1 MNKEKTKLY
10 IVATPIG
17 NLEDITFRAVEIL
30 KQVDFILCEDTRVT
44 KRLLNNYEIK
54 TPTIS
59 YHHHSGK
66 SKIDSI
72 IELIKQKKN
81 LALVTDAGTPGISDP
96 GNELIGNL
104 CKILSDVLIVP
115 IPGPSAISALASVA
129 GINMQKFTFLGFPPH
144 KKGREKFFKEVAN
157 NKIPTIYYE
166 SPYRVIKNLELL
178 QKFCDKKIIIG
189 REMTKMFEEIVRG
202 EISEILEYFKNK
214 KIKGEFTVI
223 VY

>member
-17 NLEDITFRAVEIL
+17 NLEDITFRAVKIL

-44 KRLLNNYEIK
+44 KRLLNNYEIE

-72 IELIKQKKN
+72 AELIKQKKD

-96 GNELIGNL
+96 GNKLIEEINKSNL
-104 CKILSDVLIVP
+104 DILIIP
-115 IPGPSAISALASVA
+115 IPGPSAISALVSVA
-129 GINMQKFTFLGFPPH
+129 GINMQKFIFLGFPPH
-144 KKGREKFFKEVAN
+144 KKGREKFFKQVTDS
-157 NKIPTIYYE
+157 KIPVIYYD

-178 QKFCDKKIIIG
+178 QKFCDKKIIMG
-189 REMTKMFEEIVRG
+189 REMTKIFEEIVRG
-202 EISEILEYFKNK
+202 DTEYVLKYFKNK
-214 KIKGEFTVI
+214 KIKGEFSII